1 MAFASPF
8 RSPLTRLDRYIF
20 RQILLALVAVT
31 VALVALIWLTQS
43 LRFVELIVNR
53 GLSPFVF
60 LRLTA
65 LLVPSFVAVILPIT
79 TFVVVQFVYQRLAGD
94 RELTVMRAAGQSP
107 LSLAK
112 PTLLLSVAVAALCFW
127 LNVWIVPSSFSA
139 FREYQFE
146 IRNRIAA
153 FLLQE
158 GVFTTISDNL
168 TVYVR
173 HRDQDGTLHGILV
186 DDERDPTNAATIIA
200 QAGRIVPGPLGPRV
214 ILFNGARQEV
224 DKKTGRLN
232 LLTFSENVINLASSA
247 SGDDAHFRDDS
258 EVSIHELLHPL
269 PGEVMS
275 QDLVKWR
282 AEAYR
287 RLSAPLTAISLRA
300 RGPSL
305 RPHRRL
311 PPPWRRRPA
320 ADRRRHDRG
329 AHRPRPERQQSRCT
343 QQRLYPA
350 HVGPGDPAGGDRGLA
365 AAAPGAHPRAAL
377 RPRPLARARRRRRY
391 RHQHRAKAR
400 PDRCSCPAYWRSIS
414 AGCS

>member
-20 RQILLALVAVT
+20 RQTLLALVAVT

-112 PTLLLSVAVAALCFW
+112 PTLFLAVGVAVLCFW
-127 LNVWIVPSSFSA
+127 LNVWIVPSSFTA

-186 DDERDPTNAATIIA
+186 DDERDPANAATIIA
-200 QAGRIVPGPLGPRV
+200 QPGRIVPGPLGPRV

-232 LLTFSENVINLASSA
+232 LLTFSENVINLAESA
-247 SGDDAHFRDDS
+247 TGDDAHFRDDS
-258 EVSIHELLHPL
+258 EVSIHDLLHPA
-269 PGEVMS
+269 PGEVMP

-282 AEAYR
+282 AEAHR
-287 RLSAPLTAISLRA
+287 RLSAPLTAISYALVA
-300 RGPSL
+300 LASVLTGGF
-305 RPHRRL
+305 
-311 PPPWRRRPA
+311 
-320 ADRRRHDRG
+320 RRHG
-329 AHRPRPERQQSRCT
+329 GVARPLLGVGITVGLIALGLSVNNLASRDSAFIPLVWAQAILPGVIAGWLLLRPERIRVP
-343 QQRLYPA
+343 RLAPA
-350 HVGPGDPAGGDRGLA
+350 T
-365 AAAPGAHPRAAL
+365 AAP
-377 RPRPLARARRRRRY
+377 
-391 RHQHRAKAR
+391 
-400 PDRCSCPAYWRSIS
+400 PAPATVTGGGSGKS
-414 AGCS
+414 EA

>member
-8 RSPLTRLDRYIF
+8 RRPFSRLDRYIF
-20 RQILLALVAVT
+20 RQVLLALVAVT
-31 VALVALIWLTQS
+31 MALVALIWLTQS

-112 PTLLLSVAVAALCFW
+112 PTLILSVGVAVLCLW
-127 LNVWIVPSSFSA
+127 LNVWVVPASFTA
-139 FREYQFE
+139 FREFQFE

-158 GVFTTISDNL
+158 GVFTQISDNL

-173 HRDQDGTLHGILV
+173 RRDQDGTLHGIMV
-186 DDERDPTNAATIIA
+186 DDERNPADAATIIA

-232 LLTFSENVINLASSA
+232 LLTFSQNVINLAASA
-247 SGDDAHFRDDS
+247 SGDDDRFRDDS
-258 EVSIHELLHPL
+258 EVSIQELLHPA
-269 PGEVMS
+269 PGEIRP
-275 QDLVKWR
+275 QDIPKWR
-282 AEAYR
+282 AEAHR
-287 RLSAPLTAISLRA
+287 RVSAPITAVSYALVALASVLT
-300 RGPSL
+300 GGF
-305 RPHRRL
+305 
-311 PPPWRRRPA
+311 
-320 ADRRRHDRG
+320 RRHG
-329 AHRPRPERQQSRCT
+329 GVARPLIGVGITVGLVALGLSVNNLASRNSVFIPLIWAQAILPGVIAAWLLLRPERIR
-343 QQRLYPA
+343 
-350 HVGPGDPAGGDRGLA
+350 V
-365 AAAPGAHPRAAL
+365 PRYVPDA
-377 RPRPLARARRRRRY
+377 
-391 RHQHRAKAR
+391 AR
-400 PDRCSCPAYWRSIS
+400 PDAALPDAARQDAGRSPGHS
-414 AGCS
+414 EA

>member
-20 RQILLALVAVT
+20 RQNLVALVAVT
-31 VALVALIWLTQS
+31 LALVALIWLTQS

-107 LSLAK
+107 LGLAK
-112 PTLLLSVAVAALCFW
+112 PTLILATGVAVLCFW
-127 LNVWIVPSSFSA
+127 LNVWVVPSSFTA

-158 GVFTTISDNL
+158 GVFTTIADHL

-173 HRDQDGTLHGILV
+173 RRDQDGTLHGILV
-186 DDERDPTNAATIIA
+186 DDERNPADAATIIA
-200 QAGRIVPGPLGPRV
+200 QAGRIVAGPLGPRV

-224 DKKTGRLN
+224 DTKTGRLN
-232 LLTFSENVINLASSA
+232 LLTFSENVINLAAASSG
-247 SGDDAHFRDDS
+247 GDDHFRDDS
-258 EVSIHELLHPL
+258 EVSIPELLHPS
-269 PGEVMS
+269 PGEIRP
-275 QDLVKWR
+275 QDIPKWR
-282 AEAYR
+282 AEAHR
-287 RLSAPLTAISLRA
+287 RLSAPLTALSYALVA
-300 RGPSL
+300 LASVLTGGF
-305 RPHRRL
+305 
-311 PPPWRRRPA
+311 
-320 ADRRRHDRG
+320 RRHG
-329 AHRPRPERQQSRCT
+329 GVARPLIGVGITVGLVALGLSVNNLASRNSVFIPLIWIQAILPGVIAGWLLLRPERIRVP
-343 QQRLYPA
+343 RY
-350 HVGPGDPAGGDRGLA
+350 
-365 AAAPGAHPRAAL
+365 APGATPAA
-377 RPRPLARARRRRRY
+377 AS
-391 RHQHRAKAR
+391 Q
-400 PDRCSCPAYWRSIS
+400 
-414 AGCS
+414 AGPGNTSTGNSEA

>member
-1 MAFASPF
+1 MAYASPF
-8 RSPLTRLDRYIF
+8 RSPLSRLDRYIF
-20 RQILLALVAVT
+20 RQILLALMAVT

-112 PTLLLSVAVAALCFW
+112 PTVVLAVAVAVLCLW
-127 LNVWIVPSSFSA
+127 LNVWIVPSSFAA

-173 HRDQDGTLHGILV
+173 RRDQDGTLHGILV
-186 DDERDPTNAATIIA
+186 DDERNPSDAATIIA

-232 LLTFSENVINLASSA
+232 LLTFSENVINLAEAA
-247 SGDDAHFRDDS
+247 SGDDHSRDDS
-258 EVSIHELLHPL
+258 EVSIHELLHPA
-269 PGEVMS
+269 PGEIRP
-275 QDLVKWR
+275 QDIPKWR
-282 AEAYR
+282 AEAHR
-287 RLSAPLTAISLRA
+287 RLSAPITAVSYALVALASVLT
-300 RGPSL
+300 GGF
-305 RPHRRL
+305 
-311 PPPWRRRPA
+311 
-320 ADRRRHDRG
+320 RRHG
-329 AHRPRPERQQSRCT
+329 GFARPLIGVGITVALIALGLSVNNLASRNSVFIPLIWVQAILPGVIAAWLLLRPERIHVPR
-343 QQRLYPA
+343 YAPA
-350 HVGPGDPAGGDRGLA
+350 AP
-365 AAAPGAHPRAAL
+365 AAAPAAGKSE
-377 RPRPLARARRRRRY
+377 A
-391 RHQHRAKAR
+391 
-400 PDRCSCPAYWRSIS
+400 
-414 AGCS
+414 

>member
-1 MAFASPF
+1 MASALPF
-8 RSPLTRLDRYIF
+8 RNPLTRLDRYIL

-31 VALVALIWLTQS
+31 LALVALIWLTQS

-60 LRLTA
+60 LRLTV

-107 LSLAK
+107 FSLAK
-112 PTLLLSVAVAALCFW
+112 PTLVLAIGIAAFCVW
-127 LNVWIVPSSFSA
+127 LNIWVVPASFTA
-139 FREYQFE
+139 FREYQFA

-158 GVFTTISDNL
+158 GVFTQISDNL

-173 HRDQDGTLHGILV
+173 KRDPDGTLHGIMV
-186 DDERDPTNAATIIA
+186 DDERNPSDAATIIA

-232 LLTFSENVINLASSA
+232 LLTFSENVINLAETA
-247 SGDDAHFRDDS
+247 NGGDARFRDDS
-258 EVSIHELLHPL
+258 EVSIHDLLHPS
-269 PGEVMS
+269 PGEIRA
-275 QDLVKWR
+275 QDIPKWR

-287 RLSAPLTAISLRA
+287 RVTEPLTAISYALVALASVLTGTFRRHGGFARPLIGVGITVGLVALGLSVNNLASRNSAFIPLIWVHAVVPGVVAAWLLLR
-300 RGPSL
+300 RERIRVP
-305 RPHRRL
+305 
-311 PPPWRRRPA
+311 RPA
-320 ADRRRHDRG
+320 IPPAD
-329 AHRPRPERQQSRCT
+329 A
-343 QQRLYPA
+343 A
-350 HVGPGDPAGGDRGLA
+350 VPAGESGG
-365 AAAPGAHPRAAL
+365 
-377 RPRPLARARRRRRY
+377 
-391 RHQHRAKAR
+391 
-400 PDRCSCPAYWRSIS
+400 
-414 AGCS
+414 